1 LPTTKEAKRASVAA
15 TVNKINKKY
24 ADAGR
29 LLIIKASEVVEPI
42 RIPTGI
48 FSLDTALDGG
58 FPCGRWSIV
67 AGRLQSGKSTMC
79 FRAIANAQKMGLRA
93 LYINTE
99 ARFKKEWAAKQGVNL
114 DELMLVQLEKETSA
128 EDIAQCYIDS
138 AMNDVADL
146 IIIDSMTA
154 MSPNREMNN
163 PMDQESMGLAPQ
175 VFSKFFRKATPPT
188 TAANNRRGVCA
199 ILVAQYR
206 DTMDKY
212 AKAIANIPGGN
223 AKNSYANYVLMCNN
237 LSPAAGVNRVTK
249 DTGFVMG
256 INMLK
261 TDNVNRGKIRLEFI
275 DGVGIDV
282 TSDIIDSAIRLG
294 VIEKQGGGYYQ
305 FKNELGELVRV
316 RSVKSLTDS
325 ITSSPELVEGL
336 RLQLEDVRKSG
347 KMIVPLLAED
357 EPDEPVDSSDVE
369 EEL

>member
-1 LPTTKEAKRASVAA
+1 
-15 TVNKINKKY
+15 
-24 ADAGR
+24 
-29 LLIIKASEVVEPI
+29 
-42 RIPTGI
+42 
-48 FSLDTALDGG
+48 
-58 FPCGRWSIV
+58 
-67 AGRLQSGKSTMC
+67 
-79 FRAIANAQKMGLRA
+79 
-93 LYINTE
+93 
-99 ARFKKEWAAKQGVNL
+99 
-114 DELMLVQLEKETSA
+114 
-128 EDIAQCYIDS
+128 
-138 AMNDVADL
+138 
-146 IIIDSMTA
+146 
-154 MSPNREMNN
+154 
-163 PMDQESMGLAPQ
+163 
-175 VFSKFFRKATPPT
+175 
-188 TAANNRRGVCA
+188 
-199 ILVAQYR
+199 
-206 DTMDKY
+206 
-212 AKAIANIPGGN
+212 
-223 AKNSYANYVLMCNN
+223 LMCNN